1 MNGKVSSRA
10 MDSFVAYGT
19 GKIMPNL
26 FKEKEDTHH
35 ILIIEDIVM
44 DFTNYGR
51 LISSPL
57 FLIP

>member
-10 MDSFVAYGT
+10 MDSFVAYRT
-19 GKIMPNL
+19 GKRMPNL
-26 FKEKEDTHH
+26 SKEKEDTHH

-51 LISSPL
+51 LISNTL